1 MSDTSNDDL
10 TPEHIQKLRDD
21 ANKGRLADAAIA
33 KKDREIAFLRA
44 GVDPGSLI
52 GRNIIE
58 AHGDTDITPELI
70 AATTVKVR
78 EELGLPP
85 EGGAP
90 RQDDTPAPGS
100 PEEQVARIQQQL
112 HGGAA
117 PAGAQPVPKEQSLI
131 DMAVDTYQAGR
142 KSGLSDIEAQ
152 EAGIGEII
160 RAAANGN
167 VQASYSRDA
176 HAREAAMHGHGAEFA
191 GLPERSY
198 VSVPQTTKPS

>member
-10 TPEHIQKLRDD
+10 TPEHIQKLRVD
-21 ANKGRLADAAIA
+21 ADKGRLADAALA

-85 EGGAP
+85 EGGQQQQAE
-90 RQDDTPAPGS
+90 TPPAGS
-100 PEEQVARIQQQL
+100 PEDQVARIQQQL
-112 HGGAA
+112 HGGGV
-117 PAGAQPVPKEQSLI
+117 PAGTQPTPKEKSLI
-131 DMAVDTYQAGR
+131 DMAVDTYQDGR

-160 RAAANGN
+160 RAAVNGN
-167 VQASYSRDA
+167 STARYSRDA
-176 HAREAAMHGHGAEFA
+176 FAVEAGRHGHGAEFA

-198 VSVPQTTKPS
+198 VSVPQTAKPT

>member
-1 MSDTSNDDL
+1 MSESNANNEL
-10 TPEHIQKLRDD
+10 TPEHITQLRAD
-21 ANKGRLADAAIA
+21 ADKGRLADAAIA

-85 EGGAP
+85 VAGQPQEEG
-90 RQDDTPAPGS
+90 TPPLGS
-100 PEEQVARIQQQL
+100 PEAQVANIQQQL

-117 PAGAQPVPKEQSLI
+117 PAGAQPTPKEQSLI
-131 DMAVDTYQAGR
+131 DMAVDTYLEGR
-142 KSGLSDIEAQ
+142 KSGLSDIESQ

-167 VQASYSRDA
+167 VQARYSRDA
-176 HAREAAMHGHGAEFA
+176 HAVEAAKHGHGAEFA

-198 VSVPQTTKPS
+198 AKVPQTSK